1 MPYRSFGLFVA
12 VFGAVFVVGLILLG
26 LDLRRAAKTGP
37 GWKRKLVAAGLVLL
51 GVVGITS
58 GCSQIGEVAGGI
70 AVAGVDPD
78 APIPAGAALDETKQ
92 WQAVLSAWKAVA
104 PLART
109 GKSTT
114 VQREVVDKKLEAA
127 KKCITRLTDS
137 RLLSEAESQLLVS
150 EAERLRSEMYRNPP
164 TGCQVTQVTCYAMA
178 FIPPAQES
186 MERLTKRLPL
196 LKQMATDGKVQAAV
210 LAKVVGSVEA
220 DMATLASEAEL
231 KHIPAD
237 QHEQAAELRKSAEA
251 TVAEIKG
258 LLEASNE

>member
-1 MPYRSFGLFVA
+1 MPYRSFGLFAA
-12 VFGAVFVVGLILLG
+12 VFGAMFVVGLILLG
-26 LDLRRAAKTGP
+26 FDLRRAAKTGP

-51 GVVGITS
+51 GAVGITP

-78 APIPAGAALDETKQ
+78 APIPADAALDETEQ
-92 WQAVLSAWKAVA
+92 WQAVLDAWKAVA
-104 PLART
+104 PLAQT

-114 VQREVVDKKLEAA
+114 IQREVVDKKLEAA
-127 KKCITRLTDS
+127 KKCITKLTES

-150 EAERLRSEMYRNPP
+150 EADRLRGEMYRNPP
-164 TGCQVTQVTCYAMA
+164 TDCQITCYDMA
-178 FIPPAQES
+178 FIPPAQVS
-186 MERLTKRLPL
+186 MERLAKRLPL
-196 LKQMATDGKVQAAV
+196 LKQMATDGKVQSAV

-220 DMATLASEAEL
+220 DMATLASEEQLKFLPAE
-231 KHIPAD
+231 
-237 QHEQAAELRKSAEA
+237 QHEQAAELRKSAKA